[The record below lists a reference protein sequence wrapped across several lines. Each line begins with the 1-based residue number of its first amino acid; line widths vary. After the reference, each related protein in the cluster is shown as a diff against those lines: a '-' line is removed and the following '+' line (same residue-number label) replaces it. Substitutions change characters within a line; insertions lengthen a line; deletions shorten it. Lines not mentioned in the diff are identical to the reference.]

1 MKKNPQF
8 KSGSLNLLGDMIA
21 YPILVVGDI
30 INFMFDD

>member
-1 MKKNPQF
+1 MKKNRLF
-8 KSGSLNLLGDMIA
+8 KAEPLNLIGDMIA